1 MQLRTIKKQLLKNFS
16 MRSLKGKFTKSYLKE
31 EHSHFTFSS
40 RSRFKSVIVLFTF
53 VTIVRKILTGQSLVD
68 FHFLGEKRNIGITNT
83 VVRQIKIVE
92 SLVDFDCVSNIDVAL
107 ESLRSLRD
115 NFKLVKVFMTLI
127 ASAIDVA
134 PVESQNVIKSYI
146 RLRIYEGHIFEL
158 RIKT

>member
-1 MQLRTIKKQLLKNFS
+1 M
-16 MRSLKGKFTKSYLKE
+16 
-31 EHSHFTFSS
+31 
-40 RSRFKSVIVLFTF
+40 FTF

-83 VVRQIKIVE
+83 VIRQIKIVE